1 MQEQD
6 RQKIERTL
14 LKHSQ
19 RFSASLTKPAYPAP
33 SLFRL
38 MAFRMGRTSMQQML
52 DNESHDYAYYM
63 EQGWFASDDYYPV
76 RLGLLKKLAGKT
88 FDWLA
93 QVMT

>member
-1 MQEQD
+1 
-6 RQKIERTL
+6 
-14 LKHSQ
+14 
-19 RFSASLTKPAYPAP
+19 
-33 SLFRL
+33 
-38 MAFRMGRTSMQQML
+38 MQQML